1 MKKSFFSVP
10 RTLPL
15 HALTTFLIGVGCVWP
30 LSLSL
35 GLTAPLSLCLTA
47 CGATIML
54 YQMGGGK
61 IAQHPMMPSINPT
74 VVSPFLYL
82 TGNAIAYSRAPD
94 NFDFDASPIMTEGA
108 SIPEMGTK
116 LLEHLSAIA
125 SGTMTK
131 METLN
136 YAEQLELYMEGPVL

>member
-1 MKKSFFSVP
+1 
-10 RTLPL
+10 
-15 HALTTFLIGVGCVWP
+15 
-30 LSLSL
+30 
-35 GLTAPLSLCLTA
+35 
-47 CGATIML
+47 ML

-108 SIPEMGTK
+108 SIPEWEQSFLNIFQP
-116 LLEHLSAIA
+116 LLRA
-125 SGTMTK
+125 
-131 METLN
+131 
-136 YAEQLELYMEGPVL
+136 P